1 MTTLR
6 ETFDDFGFHLAV
18 GAYGTSAL
26 LTGVGITATGTLFHP
41 LVLANAA
48 VHFGSLA
55 AVLRL
60 RKRRIPRRPGS
71 PAHNRQEGSRR

>member
-26 LTGVGITATGTLFHP
+26 LFGVGVVATGTVLHP
-41 LVLANAA
+41 LVIAS
-48 VHFGSLA
+48 VCVMFGSLA
-55 AVLRL
+55 AILRL
-60 RKRRIPRRPGS
+60 RTHRRRFEKGGPSHG
-71 PAHNRQEGSRR
+71 